1 MTSPLSS
8 AAPSDAPASRPV
20 LYRNGSVYSPAD
32 PFATALLVDGAR
44 VAWIGSEEAA
54 TSIQDASMDVVDL
67 DGRLLAPGFVDSHVH
82 VTETA
87 LALSTLD
94 LGAASSLRE
103 ALDAV
108 AEAAR
113 TGTGPLL
120 GSGWDESVWPER
132 RAPTAEELDRA
143 AGGREVYLTRVDVH
157 SGVVSTALA
166 RRLELAGVE
175 GWLGDGRVEHAA
187 HDRVRA
193 ATREFGPGR
202 RAELH
207 RLALRHAA
215 SQGYVA
221 LAENN
226 AEQIAPFEDLVRL
239 VALAEHG
246 VGAEGP
252 SPRVLPYRGE
262 LVATA
267 EEARAVAAR
276 FDAALAELIG
286 RPVTARESLI
296 GLAGDLCVDGALGS
310 RTAALRAPYADAPRT
325 SGDRYLDAEAV
336 AAHLAAT
343 TEAGLQGGFHVIGD
357 SGMDA
362 ALDGLDLAARRVGER
377 ALHSAGHR
385 LEHAEMVD
393 PAGIERLAR
402 HAVTVSLQPGFEAA
416 WGGPGGLYEQRL
428 GAERA
433 AGMNPL
439 ASFYR
444 AGVPVALGSDAPV
457 LPLSP
462 WETVR
467 ACLEHHDPE
476 QRISARAAFLAHTRG
491 AWRAARTPDPMQ
503 GQLAPGTPASFAVW
517 EVESLMVQQAE
528 GTGASWSTDP
538 RARTP
543 LLPALDG
550 TAMPVCHQTVL
561 DGTELYRSA
570 QF

>member
-1 MTSPLSS
+1 MSTT
-8 AAPSDAPASRPV
+8 APARPV

-44 VAWIGSEEAA
+44 VAWVGSEEAA
-54 TSIQDASMDVVDL
+54 RSLQDSSMDVVDL

-87 LALSTLD
+87 LALSSLD
-94 LGAASSLRE
+94 LAAAGSLHE
-103 ALDAV
+103 VLEAV
-108 AEAAR
+108 AGAAR
-113 TGTGPLL
+113 TGAGPVL

-143 AGGREVYLTRVDVH
+143 AGGREVYLTRIDVH
-157 SGVVSTALA
+157 SGVVSSSLA
-166 RRLELAGVE
+166 RRLGLAGVE
-175 GWLGDGRVEHAA
+175 GWLGDGRVENRA

-193 ATREFGPGR
+193 AALGFDAGR

-221 LAENN
+221 LVEAN
-226 AEQIAPFEDLVRL
+226 AEQVAPFEDLVRL
-239 VALAEHG
+239 TALANHG

-252 SPRVLPYRGE
+252 TPRVLPYRGE
-262 LVATA
+262 LAATA
-267 EEARAVAAR
+267 QEARAVAER
-276 FDAALAELIG
+276 FDTALADLLG
-286 RPVTARESLI
+286 RAVQPRESLV

-310 RTAALRAPYADAPRT
+310 RTAALRAPYADAPDDR
-325 SGDRYLDAEAV
+325 GDRYLDAEAV
-336 AAHLAAT
+336 SAHLAAT

-357 SGMDA
+357 AGMDIV
-362 ALDGLDLAARRVGER
+362 LDGLDRAEELVGER
-377 ALHSAGHR
+377 ALRSAGHR
-385 LEHAEMVD
+385 LEHAEMID
-393 PAGIERLAR
+393 PEGIERLAR
-402 HAVTVSLQPGFEAA
+402 HAVTVSVQPGFDAA

-428 GAERA
+428 GAARA
-433 AGMNPL
+433 AAMNPM

-457 LPLSP
+457 VPLSP

-467 ACLEHHDPE
+467 ACLQHHDPE
-476 QRISARAAFLAHTRG
+476 QRISARAAFLASTRG
-491 AWRAARTPDPMQ
+491 AWRAARHPDPMQ
-503 GQLAPGTPASFAVW
+503 GQLAPGTPATFAVW
-517 EVESLMVQQAE
+517 DVEALMVQQAE
-528 GTGASWSTDP
+528 GTGSAWSTDP

-550 TAMPVCHQTVL
+550 TSLPVCRQTVL
-561 DGTELYRSA
+561 DGVELYRSA
-570 QF
+570 GF

>member
-1 MTSPLSS
+1 MSS
-8 AAPSDAPASRPV
+8 APPARRPV

-44 VAWIGSEEAA
+44 VAWVGSEEAA
-54 TSIQDASMDVVDL
+54 QSLQDSTMDVVDL

-94 LGAASSLRE
+94 LAGAATLQE
-103 ALDAV
+103 LLDAV
-108 AEAAR
+108 AGAAAG
-113 TGTGPLL
+113 GTGVVL
-120 GSGWDESVWPER
+120 GSGWDESRWPER

-143 AGGREVYLTRVDVH
+143 TGGREVYLTRVDVH
-157 SGVVSTALA
+157 SGVVSSALGH
-166 RRLELAGVE
+166 RLPLGGVD
-175 GWLGDGRVEHAA
+175 GWLGDGRVERRA
-187 HDRVRA
+187 HDLVRA
-193 ATREFGPGR
+193 AVLDLDPPR
-202 RAELH
+202 RAAMH

-221 LAENN
+221 LVEAG
-226 AEQIAPFEDLVRL
+226 AEQVAPFEDLVGL
-239 VALAEHG
+239 TAMANHG
-246 VGAEGP
+246 IGTENP
-252 SPRVLPYRGE
+252 LPRVVPYRGE

-267 EEARAVAAR
+267 AQARSVVER
-276 FDAALAELIG
+276 FDTALGALLG
-286 RPVTARESLI
+286 RTVERHESLV

-310 RTAALRAPYADAPRT
+310 RTAALRSPYADAPDST
-325 SGDRYLDAEAV
+325 GDLYLDAEAV

-357 SGMDA
+357 AGMDVV
-362 ALDGLDLAARRVGER
+362 LDGLDRAAGLVGER
-377 ALHSAGHR
+377 GLQSAGHR
-385 LEHAEMVD
+385 LEHAEMID
-393 PAGIERLAR
+393 PEGIERLAR
-402 HAVTVSLQPGFEAA
+402 HSVTVSVQPGFDAA

-428 GAERA
+428 GPVRA
-433 AGMNPL
+433 AAMNPL
-439 ASFYR
+439 ADFYR

-457 LPLSP
+457 VPLSP

-467 ACLEHHDPE
+467 ACLEHHDPG
-476 QRISARAAFLAHTRG
+476 QRISARAAFLACTRG

-503 GQLAPGTPASFAVW
+503 GQLAPGTPATFAVW
-517 EVESLMVQQAE
+517 DVDALMVQQAQ

-550 TAMPVCHQTVL
+550 PSLPVCRQTVL
-561 DGTELYRSA
+561 DGVELFRSPG
-570 QF
+570 F

>member
-1 MTSPLSS
+1 MS
-8 AAPSDAPASRPV
+8 ATVPARPV

-44 VAWIGSEEAA
+44 VAWVGSEEAA
-54 TSIQDASMDVVDL
+54 RSLQDSSMDVVDL

-94 LGAASSLRE
+94 LTAAGSLHE
-103 ALDAV
+103 VLDAV
-108 AEAAR
+108 AGAAR
-113 TGTGPLL
+113 TGHGPVL

-143 AGGREVYLTRVDVH
+143 AGGREVYLTRIDVH
-157 SGVVSTALA
+157 SGVVSSALA
-166 RRLELAGVE
+166 RRLGLAGVE
-175 GWLGDGRVEHAA
+175 GWLGDGRVENLA

-193 ATREFGPGR
+193 AALGFDAGR

-221 LAENN
+221 LAEAN
-226 AEQIAPFEDLVRL
+226 AEQVAPFEDLVQL
-239 VALAEHG
+239 TALANHG
-246 VGAEGP
+246 IGAEGP
-252 SPRVLPYRGE
+252 TPRVVPYRGE
-262 LVATA
+262 LAATA
-267 EEARAVAAR
+267 QEARAVVER
-276 FDAALAELIG
+276 FDTALAHLLG
-286 RPVTARESLI
+286 RAVDRRESLV

-310 RTAALRAPYADAPRT
+310 RTAALRAPYADAPDDL
-325 SGDRYLDAEAV
+325 GDRYLDAEAV

-357 SGMDA
+357 AGMDIV
-362 ALDGLDLAARRVGER
+362 LDGLDRAEELVGER

-385 LEHAEMVD
+385 LEHAEMID
-393 PAGIERLAR
+393 PEGIERLAR
-402 HAVTVSLQPGFEAA
+402 HAVTVSVQPGFDAA

-428 GAERA
+428 GADRA
-433 AGMNPL
+433 AAMNPM

-457 LPLSP
+457 VPLSP

-467 ACLEHHDPE
+467 ACLQHHDPD
-476 QRISARAAFLAHTRG
+476 QRISARAAFLASTRG
-491 AWRAARTPDPMQ
+491 AWRAARHPDPMQ
-503 GQLAPGTPASFAVW
+503 GQLAPGTPATFAVW
-517 EVESLMVQQAE
+517 DVETLMVQQAE
-528 GTGASWSTDP
+528 GTGSAWSTDP

-550 TAMPVCHQTVL
+550 TSLPVCRQTVL
-561 DGTELYRSA
+561 DGMELYRSA
-570 QF
+570 GF

>member
-1 MTSPLSS
+1 MSTT
-8 AAPSDAPASRPV
+8 APARPV

-32 PFATALLVDGAR
+32 PFATALLVDGDR
-44 VAWIGSEEAA
+44 VAWVGSEEAA
-54 TSIQDASMDVVDL
+54 RSLQDASMDVVDL

-94 LGAASSLRE
+94 LTAAGSLHE
-103 ALDAV
+103 VLEAV
-108 AEAAR
+108 AAAAR
-113 TGTGPLL
+113 TGTGPVL

-143 AGGREVYLTRVDVH
+143 AGGREVYLTRIDVH
-157 SGVVSTALA
+157 SGVVSAALS
-166 RRLELAGVE
+166 RRLGLAGVA
-175 GWLGDGRVEHAA
+175 GWLGDGRVEHRA
-187 HDRVRA
+187 HDVVRA
-193 ATREFGPGR
+193 AALGFDTGR

-221 LAENN
+221 LVEAN
-226 AEQIAPFEDLVRL
+226 AEQVAPFEDLVRL
-239 VALAEHG
+239 TALANHG
-246 VGAEGP
+246 VGAEAPG
-252 SPRVLPYRGE
+252 PRVLPYRGE

-267 EEARAVAAR
+267 QEARAVAER
-276 FDAALAELIG
+276 FDTALADLLG
-286 RPVTARESLI
+286 RPVQRRESLV

-310 RTAALRAPYADAPRT
+310 RTAALRTPYADAPGDL
-325 SGDRYLDAEAV
+325 GDRYLDVEAV

-357 SGMDA
+357 AGMDTV
-362 ALDGLDLAARRVGER
+362 LDGLDRAGELVGDR

-385 LEHAEMVD
+385 LEHAEMID
-393 PAGIERLAR
+393 PEGIERLAR
-402 HAVTVSLQPGFEAA
+402 HAVTVSVQPGFDAA

-433 AGMNPL
+433 AAMNPL

-457 LPLSP
+457 VPLSP

-467 ACLEHHDPE
+467 ACLQHHDPA
-476 QRISARAAFLAHTRG
+476 QRISARAAFLASTRG
-491 AWRAARTPDPMQ
+491 AWRAARHPDPMQ
-503 GQLAPGTPASFAVW
+503 GQLAPGTPATFAVW
-517 EVESLMVQQAE
+517 DVEALMVQQAE
-528 GTGASWSTDP
+528 GTGSAWSTDP

-550 TAMPVCHQTVL
+550 TALPVCRQTVL
-561 DGTELYRSA
+561 DGVELYRSA
-570 QF
+570 DF

>member
-1 MTSPLSS
+1 MSTT
-8 AAPSDAPASRPV
+8 APARPV

-44 VAWIGSEEAA
+44 VAWVGSEEAA
-54 TSIQDASMDVVDL
+54 RSLQDSSMDVVDL

-94 LGAASSLRE
+94 LTAAGSLHE
-103 ALDAV
+103 VLEAV
-108 AEAAR
+108 AGAAR
-113 TGTGPLL
+113 TGAGPVL

-143 AGGREVYLTRVDVH
+143 AGGREVYLTRIDVH
-157 SGVVSTALA
+157 SGVVSSSLA
-166 RRLELAGVE
+166 RRLGLAGVE
-175 GWLGDGRVEHAA
+175 GWLGDGRVENRA

-193 ATREFGPGR
+193 AALGFDAGR

-221 LAENN
+221 LVEAN
-226 AEQIAPFEDLVRL
+226 AEQVAPFEDLVRL
-239 VALAEHG
+239 TALANHG

-252 SPRVLPYRGE
+252 TPRVVPYRGE
-262 LVATA
+262 LAATA
-267 EEARAVAAR
+267 EEARAVAER
-276 FDAALAELIG
+276 FDVALADLLG
-286 RPVTARESLI
+286 RAVQPRESLV

-310 RTAALRAPYADAPRT
+310 RTAALRAPYADAPDDR
-325 SGDRYLDAEAV
+325 GDRYLDAETV

-357 SGMDA
+357 AGMDIV
-362 ALDGLDLAARRVGER
+362 LDGLDRAEELVGER
-377 ALHSAGHR
+377 ALRSAGHR
-385 LEHAEMVD
+385 LEHAEMID
-393 PAGIERLAR
+393 PEGIERLAR
-402 HAVTVSLQPGFEAA
+402 HAVTVSVQPGFDAA

-433 AGMNPL
+433 AAMNPM

-457 LPLSP
+457 VPLSP

-467 ACLEHHDPE
+467 ACLQHHDPE
-476 QRISARAAFLAHTRG
+476 QRISARAAFLASTRG
-491 AWRAARTPDPMQ
+491 AWRAARHPDPMQ
-503 GQLAPGTPASFAVW
+503 GQLAPGTPATFAVW
-517 EVESLMVQQAE
+517 DVEALMVQQAE
-528 GTGASWSTDP
+528 GTGSSWSTDP

-550 TAMPVCHQTVL
+550 TSLPVCRQTVL
-561 DGTELYRSA
+561 DGVELYRSA
-570 QF
+570 GF

>member
-1 MTSPLSS
+1 MSTT
-8 AAPSDAPASRPV
+8 APARPV

-32 PFATALLVDGAR
+32 PFATALLVDGDR
-44 VAWIGSEEAA
+44 VAWVGSEEAA
-54 TSIQDASMDVVDL
+54 RSLQDASMDVVDL

-94 LGAASSLRE
+94 LTAAGSLHE
-103 ALDAV
+103 VLEAV
-108 AEAAR
+108 AAAAR
-113 TGTGPLL
+113 TGTGPVL

-143 AGGREVYLTRVDVH
+143 AGGREVYLTRIDVH
-157 SGVVSTALA
+157 SGVVSAALS
-166 RRLELAGVE
+166 RRLGLAGVA
-175 GWLGDGRVEHAA
+175 GWLGDGRVEHRA
-187 HDRVRA
+187 HDLVRA
-193 ATREFGPGR
+193 AALGFDTGR

-221 LAENN
+221 LVEAN
-226 AEQIAPFEDLVRL
+226 AEQVAPFEDLVRL
-239 VALAEHG
+239 TALANHG
-246 VGAEGP
+246 VGAEAPG
-252 SPRVLPYRGE
+252 PRVLPYRGE

-267 EEARAVAAR
+267 QEARAVADR
-276 FDAALAELIG
+276 FDTALADLLG
-286 RPVTARESLI
+286 RPVQRRESLV

-310 RTAALRAPYADAPRT
+310 RTAALRTPYADAPGDR
-325 SGDRYLDAEAV
+325 GDRYLDVEAV

-357 SGMDA
+357 AGMDTV
-362 ALDGLDLAARRVGER
+362 LDGLDRAGELVGDR

-385 LEHAEMVD
+385 LEHAEMID
-393 PAGIERLAR
+393 PEGIERLAR
-402 HAVTVSLQPGFEAA
+402 HAVTVSVQPGFDAA

-433 AGMNPL
+433 AAMNPL

-457 LPLSP
+457 VPLSP

-467 ACLEHHDPE
+467 ACLQHHDPA
-476 QRISARAAFLAHTRG
+476 QRISARAAFLASTRG
-491 AWRAARTPDPMQ
+491 AWRAARHPDPMQ
-503 GQLAPGTPASFAVW
+503 GQLAPGTPATFAVW
-517 EVESLMVQQAE
+517 DVEALMVQQAE
-528 GTGASWSTDP
+528 GTGSAWSTDP

-550 TAMPVCHQTVL
+550 TALPVCRQTVL
-561 DGTELYRSA
+561 DGVELYRSA
-570 QF
+570 DL

>member
-1 MTSPLSS
+1 MS
-8 AAPSDAPASRPV
+8 ATVPARPV

-44 VAWIGSEEAA
+44 VAWVGSEEAA
-54 TSIQDASMDVVDL
+54 RSLQDSSMDVVDL

-94 LGAASSLRE
+94 LTAAGSLHE
-103 ALDAV
+103 VLDAV
-108 AEAAR
+108 AGVAR
-113 TGTGPLL
+113 TGHGPVL

-143 AGGREVYLTRVDVH
+143 AGGREVYLTRIDVH
-157 SGVVSTALA
+157 SGVVSSALA
-166 RRLELAGVE
+166 RRLGLAGVE
-175 GWLGDGRVEHAA
+175 GWLGDGRVENLA

-193 ATREFGPGR
+193 AALGFDAGR

-221 LAENN
+221 LAEAN
-226 AEQIAPFEDLVRL
+226 AEQVAPFEDLVQL
-239 VALAEHG
+239 TALANHG
-246 VGAEGP
+246 IGAEGP
-252 SPRVLPYRGE
+252 TPRVVPYRGE
-262 LVATA
+262 LAATA
-267 EEARAVAAR
+267 QEARAVVER
-276 FDAALAELIG
+276 FDTALAHLLG
-286 RPVTARESLI
+286 RAVDRRESLV

-310 RTAALRAPYADAPRT
+310 RTAALRAPYADAPDDL
-325 SGDRYLDAEAV
+325 GDRYLDAEAV

-357 SGMDA
+357 AGMDIV
-362 ALDGLDLAARRVGER
+362 LDGLDRAEELVGER

-385 LEHAEMVD
+385 LEHAEMID
-393 PAGIERLAR
+393 PEGIERLAR
-402 HAVTVSLQPGFEAA
+402 HAVTVSVQPGFDAA

-428 GAERA
+428 GADRA
-433 AGMNPL
+433 AAMNPM

-457 LPLSP
+457 VPLSP

-467 ACLEHHDPE
+467 ACLQHHDPD
-476 QRISARAAFLAHTRG
+476 QRISARAAFLASTRG
-491 AWRAARTPDPMQ
+491 AWRAARHPDPMQ
-503 GQLAPGTPASFAVW
+503 GQLAPGTPATFAVW
-517 EVESLMVQQAE
+517 DVEALMVQQAE
-528 GTGASWSTDP
+528 GTGSAWSTDP

-550 TAMPVCHQTVL
+550 TSLPVCRQTVL
-561 DGTELYRSA
+561 DGMELYRSA
-570 QF
+570 GF

>member
-1 MTSPLSS
+1 MSTT
-8 AAPSDAPASRPV
+8 APARPV

-44 VAWIGSEEAA
+44 VAWVGSEEAA
-54 TSIQDASMDVVDL
+54 RSLQDSSMDVVDL

-94 LGAASSLRE
+94 LTAAGSLHE
-103 ALDAV
+103 VLEAV
-108 AEAAR
+108 AGAAR
-113 TGTGPLL
+113 TGAGPVL

-143 AGGREVYLTRVDVH
+143 AGGREVYLTRIDVH
-157 SGVVSTALA
+157 SGVVSSSLA
-166 RRLELAGVE
+166 RRLGLAGVE
-175 GWLGDGRVEHAA
+175 GWLGDGRVENRA

-193 ATREFGPGR
+193 AALGFDAGR

-221 LAENN
+221 LVEAN
-226 AEQIAPFEDLVRL
+226 AEQVAPFEDLVRL
-239 VALAEHG
+239 TALANHG

-252 SPRVLPYRGE
+252 TPRVVPYRGE
-262 LVATA
+262 LAATA
-267 EEARAVAAR
+267 EEARAVAER
-276 FDAALAELIG
+276 FDAALADLLG
-286 RPVTARESLI
+286 RAVQPRESLV

-310 RTAALRAPYADAPRT
+310 RTAALRAPYADAPDDR
-325 SGDRYLDAEAV
+325 GDRYLDAETV

-357 SGMDA
+357 AGMDIV
-362 ALDGLDLAARRVGER
+362 LDGLDRAEELVGER
-377 ALHSAGHR
+377 ALRSAGHR
-385 LEHAEMVD
+385 LEHAEMID
-393 PAGIERLAR
+393 PEGIERLAR
-402 HAVTVSLQPGFEAA
+402 HAVTVSVQPGFDAA

-433 AGMNPL
+433 AAMNPM

-457 LPLSP
+457 VPLSP

-467 ACLEHHDPE
+467 ACLQHHDPE
-476 QRISARAAFLAHTRG
+476 QRISARAAFLASTRG
-491 AWRAARTPDPMQ
+491 AWRAARHPDPMQ
-503 GQLAPGTPASFAVW
+503 GQLAPGTPATFAVW
-517 EVESLMVQQAE
+517 DVEALMVQQAE
-528 GTGASWSTDP
+528 GTGSSWSTDP

-550 TAMPVCHQTVL
+550 TSLPVCRQTVL
-561 DGTELYRSA
+561 DGVELYRSA
-570 QF
+570 GF

>member
-1 MTSPLSS
+1 MRTTV
-8 AAPSDAPASRPV
+8 PARPV

-44 VAWIGSEEAA
+44 VAWVGSEEAA
-54 TSIQDASMDVVDL
+54 QSLQDHSMDVVDL

-94 LGAASSLRE
+94 LTAAGSLHGV
-103 ALDAV
+103 LDAV
-108 AEAAR
+108 AGAAR
-113 TGTGPLL
+113 TSTGPVL
-120 GSGWDESVWPER
+120 GAGWDESVWPER

-143 AGGREVYLTRVDVH
+143 AGGREVYLTRIDVH
-157 SGVVSTALA
+157 SGVVSSSLA
-166 RRLELAGVE
+166 RRLGLAGVE
-175 GWLGDGRVEHAA
+175 GWLGDGRVENLA

-193 ATREFGPGR
+193 AARDFGAGR

-221 LAENN
+221 LAEAN
-226 AEQIAPFEDLVRL
+226 AEQVAPFEDLVRL
-239 VALAEHG
+239 TALANHG
-246 VGAEGP
+246 VGAEDP
-252 SPRVLPYRGE
+252 TPRVLPYRGE
-262 LVATA
+262 LAATA
-267 EEARAVAAR
+267 EEARAVVER
-276 FDAALAELIG
+276 FDAALADLLG
-286 RPVTARESLI
+286 RAVDRRESLI

-310 RTAALRAPYADAPRT
+310 RTAALRAPYADAP
-325 SGDRYLDAEAV
+325 GHLGNRYLDAASV

-357 SGMDA
+357 AGMDIV
-362 ALDGLDLAARRVGER
+362 LDGLDRAAKLVGER

-393 PAGIERLAR
+393 PEGIERLAQ
-402 HAVTVSLQPGFEAA
+402 HAVTVSVQPGFDAA

-428 GAERA
+428 GADRA
-433 AGMNPL
+433 AAMNPL

-457 LPLSP
+457 VPLSP

-467 ACLEHHDPE
+467 ACLHHHDPD
-476 QRISARAAFLAHTRG
+476 QRISARAAFLASTRG
-491 AWRAARTPDPMQ
+491 AWRAARHPDPMQ
-503 GQLAPGTPASFAVW
+503 GQLAPGTPATFAVW
-517 EVESLMVQQAE
+517 DVEALMVQQAE
-528 GTGASWSTDP
+528 GTGSAWSTDP

-550 TAMPVCHQTVL
+550 ASVPVCRQTVL
-561 DGTELYRSA
+561 DGVELYRSA
-570 QF
+570 GF

>member
-1 MTSPLSS
+1 MSTTVPG
-8 AAPSDAPASRPV
+8 RPV

-32 PFATALLVDGAR
+32 PFATAVLVDGAR
-44 VAWIGSEEAA
+44 VAWVGSEEAA
-54 TSIQDASMDVVDL
+54 QSLQDSSMDVVDL

-82 VTETA
+82 LTETA

-94 LGAASSLRE
+94 LAAAASLHE
-103 ALDAV
+103 VLEAV
-108 AEAAR
+108 ARAAR
-113 TGTGPLL
+113 TATGPVL

-143 AGGREVYLTRVDVH
+143 AGGREVYLTRIDVH
-157 SGVVSTALA
+157 SGVVSSSLA
-166 RRLELAGVE
+166 RRLDLAGLE
-175 GWLGDGRVEHAA
+175 GWLGDGRVENLA
-187 HDRVRA
+187 HDLVRA
-193 ATREFGPGR
+193 AALDFGPGR

-221 LAENN
+221 LAEAN
-226 AEQIAPFEDLVRL
+226 AEQVAPFDDLVRL
-239 VALAEHG
+239 TALANHG

-262 LVATA
+262 LAATA
-267 EEARAVAAR
+267 GQARAVAER
-276 FDAALAELIG
+276 FDTALADLLG
-286 RPVTARESLI
+286 RAVDRRESLV

-310 RTAALRAPYADAPRT
+310 RTAALRAPYADAPGDR
-325 SGDRYLDAEAV
+325 GDRYLDAAAV

-357 SGMDA
+357 AGMDIVLEGFDRA
-362 ALDGLDLAARRVGER
+362 EQLVGER

-385 LEHAEMVD
+385 LEHAEMID
-393 PAGIERLAR
+393 PEGIERLAH
-402 HAVTVSLQPGFEAA
+402 HAVTVSVQPGFDAA

-428 GAERA
+428 GADRA
-433 AGMNPL
+433 AAMNPL

-457 LPLSP
+457 VPLSP

-467 ACLEHHDPE
+467 ACLHHHDPD
-476 QRISARAAFLAHTRG
+476 QRISARAAFLASTRG
-491 AWRAARTPDPMQ
+491 AWRAARHPDPMQ
-503 GQLAPGTPASFAVW
+503 GQLAPGTPATFAVW
-517 EVESLMVQQAE
+517 DVEALMVQQAE
-528 GTGASWSTDP
+528 GTGSAWSTDP

-550 TAMPVCHQTVL
+550 ASLPVCRQTVL
-561 DGTELYRSA
+561 DGVELYRSA
-570 QF
+570 GF